1 MSVAIRPQVVPSAE
15 WLSIREAS
23 ELVGVSVATLR
34 RWCDAGEVRA
44 FTTPGGHRRF
54 ARSAVLDLARPS
66 AGRQP
71 IGCNGETQIRIVR
84 AYRREVRRAE
94 AGLGSLANSPERVR
108 RQLRQHGAAM
118 VGALIEALDAPP
130 SVAADHID
138 RARRAAAACGGLA
151 AHEGLSL
158 ADALAMF
165 VRFRRPFVHQV
176 GAVVRGQGRDAAD
189 ATTVLVAASDALDQL
204 LPAVVAGY
212 RGGSD
217 SDPG

>member
-1 MSVAIRPQVVPSAE
+1 MSVAIRPQIGPAAE

-54 ARSAVLDLARPS
+54 ARSAVLGLASPP

-71 IGCNGETQIRIVR
+71 VSCNGETQIRIVR
-84 AYRREVRRAE
+84 AYRRELRRAE
-94 AGLGSLANSPERVR
+94 AGLGSLARSPERVR

-118 VGALIEALDAPP
+118 VSALLDALDAPP
-130 SVAADHID
+130 SEAADHLD
-138 RARRAAAACGGLA
+138 RARCAAASCGSLA
-151 AHEGLSL
+151 ADEGLSL
-158 ADALAMF
+158 ADALALF

-189 ATTVLVAASDALDQL
+189 ATAVLVAASDALDQL

-212 RGGSD
+212 RGGTEPPQS
-217 SDPG
+217 

>member
-1 MSVAIRPQVVPSAE
+1 VSVAIRPQLAPSAE
-15 WLSIREAS
+15 WLSIHEAS

-54 ARSAVLDLARPS
+54 ERSAVLGLARPP

-71 IGCNGETQIRIVR
+71 VGCNGETQIRVVR
-84 AYRREVRRAE
+84 AYRRELRLVDAE
-94 AGLGSLANSPERVR
+94 LGALSHASERVR
-108 RQLRQHGAAM
+108 RQLRLHGAQM
-118 VGALIEALDAPP
+118 VGALLEALDAPP
-130 SVAADHID
+130 AEVAGHID
-138 RARRAAAACGGLA
+138 QARFAAASCGSLA
-151 AHEGLSL
+151 AREGLSL
-158 ADALAMF
+158 ADALALF

-176 GAVVRGQGRDAAD
+176 GAVVRGQGRDAGD
-189 ATTVLVAASDALDQL
+189 ATAVLVAASDALDQL

-212 RGGSD
+212 RAGSA